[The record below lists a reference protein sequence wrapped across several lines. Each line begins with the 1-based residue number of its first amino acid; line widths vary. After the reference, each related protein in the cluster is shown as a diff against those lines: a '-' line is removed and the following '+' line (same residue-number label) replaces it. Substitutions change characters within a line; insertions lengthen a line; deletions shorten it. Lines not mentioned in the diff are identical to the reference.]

1 MNKIS
6 NLEYRITNFKTT
18 QTQSVMELIEQAF
31 DFYLIREFFA
41 YVIKYLKNEIDLKA
55 SLFIEFIIENADWT
69 MEDLIKLKDMNRNDA
84 NTSDDEILTNEQW
97 SCFKCTFLNDIDFKL
112 CVMCSNPKGFLNPEK
127 NSIFY
132 S

>member
-1 MNKIS
+1 M
-6 NLEYRITNFKTT
+6 EYRITNFKTT

-31 DFYLIREFFA
+31 DIYLIREFFA
-41 YVIKYLKNEIDLKA
+41 YVIKNLNNEINLKA

-69 MEDLIKLKDMNRNDA
+69 LEDLIKLKDLNRNDA
-84 NTSDDEILTNEQW
+84 NTFDDEILTNEQW

-112 CVMCSNPKGFLNPEK
+112 CVMCSNPKGYLNSEN

>member
-69 MEDLIKLKDMNRNDA
+69 IEDLIKLKDMNRNDA

>member
-6 NLEYRITNFKTT
+6 DLEYRIINFKTT

-31 DFYLIREFFA
+31 DFYLMREFFA
-41 YVIKYLKNEIDLKA
+41 YVIKYLKNEINLKA

-69 MEDLIKLKDMNRNDA
+69 IEDLIKLKDMNRNDA

-112 CVMCSNPKGFLNPEK
+112 CVMCSNPKGFLNFEK